1 MIVSIA
7 IAVFPV
13 CLSPIISS
21 RWPLP
26 IGVRASIA
34 VRPVWSGSWTD
45 FLSMIPGAILS
56 IGRVFDVSMF
66 PLPSI
71 GTPVGS
77 IILPI
82 KLSPTGIEAILPV
95 DFTVIPSFI
104 PV

>member
-7 IAVFPV
+7 IAVLPV
-13 CLSPIISS
+13 CLSPMINS
-21 RWPLP
+21 RCPRP
-26 IGVRASIA
+26 IGVSASIQ
-34 VRPVWSGSWTD
+34 VKPVWSGSCTD
-45 FLSMIPGAILS
+45 FLSMIPGAIRS
-56 IGRVFDVSMF
+56 IGRIFVVSIS

-77 IILPI
+77 MILPI

-95 DFTVIPSFI
+95 DLTLIPSLI